1 MLRSIASI
9 VIGYAVLSIAIMA
22 PSTMMEQMMSPSGNS
37 GAAEIGTTNMM
48 IFSIIINMLAGV
60 VGGYATA
67 RIAGYKE
74 TEHALALAVV
84 RILVGIIAMSAR
96 PNNVPIVLAIVN
108 SVLLLPAAYF
118 GGYLRKVRRVA
129 DEGTMTTDI

>member
-1 MLRSIASI
+1 MLRSIAAI
-9 VIGYAVLSIAIMA
+9 VVGYAVLVIATQA
-22 PSTMMEQMMSPSGNS
+22 PTSMVEQMMSPSGNS
-37 GAAEIGTTNMM
+37 GAAEVGTTNMM
-48 IFSIIINMLAGV
+48 IFSIIINVLAGV
-60 VGGYATA
+60 VGGYAAA

-84 RILVGIIAMSAR
+84 RIVVGIIAMTVR

-108 SVLLLPAAYF
+108 SVLLLPATYF

-129 DEGTMTTDI
+129 DEGTMTTNI